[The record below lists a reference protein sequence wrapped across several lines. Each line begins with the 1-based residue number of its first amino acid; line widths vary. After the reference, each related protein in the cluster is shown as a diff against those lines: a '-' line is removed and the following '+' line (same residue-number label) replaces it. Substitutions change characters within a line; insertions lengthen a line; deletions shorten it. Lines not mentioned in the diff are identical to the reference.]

1 MLTSQTETSGKD
13 RAIYYTIRQI
23 SH

>member
-13 RAIYYTIRQI
+13 RAIYYTIQHI